1 MSTTPTPVPGLQP
14 MNPLLA
20 QYYSIQSAIGMGAK
34 VVRFQDRT
42 VEYQSTDDMIKAA
55 NWLYMQLASQGLLP
69 PGGLGGGYGG
79 TNGINRQIRTY
90 TNKGL

>member
-1 MSTTPTPVPGLQP
+1 MTPMPGLQP

-20 QYYSIQSAIGMGAK
+20 QYYAIQQAIGTGAK

-42 VEYQSTDDMIKAA
+42 LEYQSTDDMIKAA
-55 NWLYMQLASQGLLP
+55 SWLYMQLAAQGLLP
-69 PGGLGGGYGG
+69 VGGLGGGG
-79 TNGINRQIRTY
+79 TGGINRQIRTY

>member
-1 MSTTPTPVPGLQP
+1 

-20 QYYSIQSAIGMGAK
+20 QYYALAAAIGTGAK
-34 VVRFQDRT
+34 VIRFQDRT
-42 VEYQSTDDMIKAA
+42 VEYQSSDDMIKAA

-69 PGGLGGGYGG
+69 AGGAGLFGG
-79 TNGINRQIRTY
+79 TNGINRSIRTY